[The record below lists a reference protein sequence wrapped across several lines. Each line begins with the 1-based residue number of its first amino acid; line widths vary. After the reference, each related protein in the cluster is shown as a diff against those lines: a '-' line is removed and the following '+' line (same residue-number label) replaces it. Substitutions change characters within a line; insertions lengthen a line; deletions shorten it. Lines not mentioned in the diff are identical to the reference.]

1 MKFETALITGG
12 STGIGEA
19 LVRQLVAEGCRVVF
33 CARRQEK
40 IDALCE
46 ELGERAIGIQADV
59 SDPQRAEALVNEAE
73 EILGSLDL
81 IIANAGRG
89 RDVPAHKL
97 TVRDVQDILQLNV
110 QGAIATIVAGIAPM
124 VRQQRGY
131 LVGISSIAS
140 NRGLPTTAA
149 YCASKACF
157 STFMESI
164 RVDLRNTPI
173 KVVDI
178 RPGFIDTPLTKK
190 NKFEMPFLMP
200 SEKAARLILKAI
212 KKGRPVYTFPWQ
224 MAIIAKIL
232 RLLPG
237 PVYEGIAGRIFGSIR
252 SKSP

>member
-1 MKFETALITGG
+1 MKFETALVTGG

-33 CARRQEK
+33 CARRQER

-59 SDPQRAEALVNEAE
+59 SDPHRAEALVKEAE
-73 EILGSLDL
+73 EMLGSLDL
-81 IIANAGRG
+81 IIANAGKG
-89 RDVPAHKL
+89 RDVRADRM
-97 TVRDVQDILQLNV
+97 TVRDITDVLQLNV
-110 QGAIATIVAGIAPM
+110 MGATATIAAGIAPM
-124 VRQQRGY
+124 IRQQKGY

-157 STFMESI
+157 STFLESL

-190 NKFEMPFLMP
+190 NKFAMPFLMS
-200 SEKAARLILKAI
+200 SEKAAKLILSAI
-212 KKGRPVYTFPWQ
+212 KKGRAVYTFPWQ
-224 MAIIAKIL
+224 MAILAKIL

-237 PVYEGIAGRIFGSIR
+237 PVYEGIAGRIFGAIR